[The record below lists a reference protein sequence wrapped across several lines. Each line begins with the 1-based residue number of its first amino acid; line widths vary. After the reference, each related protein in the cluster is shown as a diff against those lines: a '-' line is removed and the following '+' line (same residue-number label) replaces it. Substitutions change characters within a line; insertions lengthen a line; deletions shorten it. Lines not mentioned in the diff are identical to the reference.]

1 MSRSVTWVSAAVALL
16 VGLGI
21 PSATSTPASATNRA
35 PVSLISQSV
44 NTVLGPTSS
53 AHFSISL
60 AGAPSDTV
68 TFALYRALSTRSAV
82 LSAKAGQGLGTPLGH
97 SDSVALRCGITTTS
111 SNTFTISLTATGSSR
126 PGGCAPTV
134 ATISLSCSYAGQT
147 CGGVYPLK
155 VTTPT
160 RSFVTFITVVG
171 SRVIQPLRVASL
183 FTLQPGHGA
192 TKALS
197 DLSGALGAEAS
208 VPVDLLASPAAI
220 EALARNPQASTP
232 LRALKLW
239 ASSSRS
245 HELLNAPLVPIDPA
259 VLRVSKLGATS
270 AQVLDRGTAISE
282 ANGFTTSTRSA
293 GWVAG
298 NSPSPQTLS
307 DVGKLG
313 FSRVLV
319 NDNDLSQPTA
329 TGLFWGQPFKV
340 SGAPSSTMVIA
351 IDPVISAEMNAGRD
365 PQLHAYQLLADLA
378 FHHFERPSLS
388 TPQGIVVM
396 APSSWVPSAA
406 FMETYLNGL
415 NHNDVL
421 EATTLSR
428 LFRSVPLGGNG
439 AAGIRQLRSAASSAW
454 PARQVNRFR
463 SEQHLQA
470 DFATATLAAP
480 PRALALA
487 DLLLG
492 ATNVGLSLT
501 QRSAVL
507 SHATAALRAQRDQLN
522 VSTAQITTTA
532 LRESIPIT
540 ITSTANYPIAG
551 ILTIASD
558 QLRFPS
564 GQRFHFM
571 ISRSTKVIR
580 IPTRAP
586 TTGSFTA
593 SVTLTTPRGGLILA
607 KAKLLVVASRTSI
620 VAIILTIGA
629 LAVLLVWWVRT
640 WLTGAKKKRRR
651 H

>member
-1 MSRSVTWVSAAVALL
+1 
-16 VGLGI
+16 
-21 PSATSTPASATNRA
+21 
-35 PVSLISQSV
+35 
-44 NTVLGPTSS
+44 
-53 AHFSISL
+53 
-60 AGAPSDTV
+60 
-68 TFALYRALSTRSAV
+68 
-82 LSAKAGQGLGTPLGH
+82 
-97 SDSVALRCGITTTS
+97 
-111 SNTFTISLTATGSSR
+111 
-126 PGGCAPTV
+126 
-134 ATISLSCSYAGQT
+134 
-147 CGGVYPLK
+147 
-155 VTTPT
+155 
-160 RSFVTFITVVG
+160 VTFITVVG

-351 IDPVISAEMNAGRD
+351 VDPVISAEMNAGRD